1 MTNKKRQRSTLKAS
15 NMACTTVEV
24 SRKKLADDFLAYL
37 NRSWDQHANELLDR
51 VYAERPQL
59 YFKALVKLTLV
70 LDSRFGQP
78 MEDFD
83 RRPNRQQVIQRLT
96 RRDDWQVAMSH

>member
-1 MTNKKRQRSTLKAS
+1 MTSRRRERATSKAS
-15 NMACTTVEV
+15 K
-24 SRKKLADDFLAYL
+24 SGSGHKLAEDFLSRL
-37 NRSWDQHANELLDR
+37 DCSWERHGSEFLDR

-70 LDSRFGQP
+70 LDSKLGQP

-96 RRDDWQVAMSH
+96 RRDD